1 MRLGAALT
9 GALLTT
15 LATPLTWPLGLATFL
30 LRGGFLLV
38 LLPIVVL
45 PSPVGLGN
53 LLAPILMTVVFQGMS
68 VEVVAL
74 AIAGTI
80 AVVAWLVVGGLVA
93 AILEADAA
101 RSVIA

>member
-15 LATPLTWPLGLATFL
+15 LATPLTWPLALATFL

-68 VEVVAL
+68 VEVVGARDRRHHRGRRL
-74 AIAGTI
+74 ARRRR
-80 AVVAWLVVGGLVA
+80 VGGRDPRGRRGA
-93 AILEADAA
+93 Q
-101 RSVIA
+101 RIA